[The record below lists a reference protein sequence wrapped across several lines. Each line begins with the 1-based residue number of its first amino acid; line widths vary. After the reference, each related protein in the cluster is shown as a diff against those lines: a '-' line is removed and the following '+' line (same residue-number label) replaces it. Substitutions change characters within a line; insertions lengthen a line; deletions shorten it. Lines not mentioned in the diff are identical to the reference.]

1 MIPNGE
7 GWDYLAVKKQSA
19 LLRGM
24 ASKDNGDFYFLNCFH
39 SFLEQK
45 TNLKANIHN
54 HFKRAIFK

>member
-24 ASKDNGDFYFLNCFH
+24 ASKDNGDFYF
-39 SFLEQK
+39 
-45 TNLKANIHN
+45 
-54 HFKRAIFK
+54 